1 MINSFFFKNKYKNIF
16 SLKSAKKYELYSTQ
30 ALKQQSYKK
39 KRVFVVSVLS
49 PKLIFNSLHMKTA
62 LLFALKFN
70 LWSF

>member
-39 KRVFVVSVLS
+39 KSVFSVS
-49 PKLIFNSLHMKTA
+49 LIAQTHI
-62 LLFALKFN
+62 
-70 LWSF
+70 